1 MEITPIEMK
10 EIRGITPKA
19 LVWLLCST
27 ISIVGSVIITSSQ
40 ITNKLETYIIKQ
52 DGVNSLQDMRIKNNE
67 DKIKRN
73 EDDIK
78 DIRKDVDI
86 LKTTIKH

>member
-1 MEITPIEMK
+1 MEVTPIEMK

-52 DGVNSLQDMRIKNNE
+52 DGINSLQDMRIKNNE
-67 DKIKRN
+67 DKINRN
-73 EDDIK
+73 GDDIK
-78 DIRKDVDI
+78 EVRKEVEV
-86 LKTTIKH
+86 IKSITK

>member
-1 MEITPIEMK
+1 MTPVEMK

-19 LVWLLCST
+19 IAWLIVST
-27 ISIVGSVIITSSQ
+27 VSIVTSVFVTSSQ

-67 DKIKRN
+67 DKINRN
-73 EDDIK
+73 GDDIK
-78 DIRKDVDI
+78 EVRKEVEV
-86 LKTTIKH
+86 IKSIIK

>member
-19 LVWLLCST
+19 IAWLIVST
-27 ISIVGSVIITSSQ
+27 VSIVTSVFVTSSQ

-73 EDDIK
+73 EDDTK

>member
-27 ISIVGSVIITSSQ
+27 ISIVGSVIITSSK

-52 DGVNSLQDMRIKNNE
+52 DGINSLQDMRINNNE
-67 DKIKRN
+67 DKINKN
-73 EDDIK
+73 GDDIK
-78 DIRKDVDI
+78 EVRKEVEV
-86 LKTTIKH
+86 IKSIIK

>member
-1 MEITPIEMK
+1 MTPVEMK

-19 LVWLLCST
+19 IAWLIVST
-27 ISIVGSVIITSSQ
+27 VSIVTSVFVTSSQ

-67 DKIKRN
+67 DKINRN
-73 EDDIK
+73 GDDIK
-78 DIRKDVDI
+78 EVRKEVEV
-86 LKTTIKH
+86 IKSLTK

>member
-1 MEITPIEMK
+1 MEVTPIEMK

-67 DKIKRN
+67 DKINKN
-73 EDDIK
+73 GDDIK
-78 DIRKDVDI
+78 EVRKEVEV
-86 LKTTIKH
+86 IKSITK

>member
-52 DGVNSLQDMRIKNNE
+52 DGINSLQDMRIKNNE
-67 DKIKRN
+67 DKINRN
-73 EDDIK
+73 GDDIK
-78 DIRKDVDI
+78 EVRKEVEI
-86 LKTTIKH
+86 IKSITK

>member
-1 MEITPIEMK
+1 MEVTPIEMK

-78 DIRKDVDI
+78 EVRKEVEV
-86 LKTTIKH
+86 IKSLTK

>member
-1 MEITPIEMK
+1 MEVTPIEMK

-67 DKIKRN
+67 DKINRN
-73 EDDIK
+73 GDDIK
-78 DIRKDVDI
+78 EVRKEVEV
-86 LKTTIKH
+86 IKSLTK

>member
-1 MEITPIEMK
+1 MEMTPVEMK

-19 LVWLLCST
+19 IAWLIVST
-27 ISIVGSVIITSSQ
+27 VSIVTSVFVTSSQ

-67 DKIKRN
+67 DKINRN
-73 EDDIK
+73 GDDIK
-78 DIRKDVDI
+78 EVRKEVEV
-86 LKTTIKH
+86 IKSIIK

>member
-1 MEITPIEMK
+1 MEVTPIEMK

-67 DKIKRN
+67 DKINRN
-73 EDDIK
+73 GDDIK
-78 DIRKDVDI
+78 EVRKEVEV
-86 LKTTIKH
+86 IKSITK

>member
-1 MEITPIEMK
+1 MEVTPIEMK

-67 DKIKRN
+67 DKINRN
-73 EDDIK
+73 GDDIK
-78 DIRKDVDI
+78 EVRKEVEVVKSI
-86 LKTTIKH
+86 IK

>member
-27 ISIVGSVIITSSQ
+27 ISIVGSVIITSSK

-52 DGVNSLQDMRIKNNE
+52 DGINSLQDMRINNNE
-67 DKIKRN
+67 DKINKN
-73 EDDIK
+73 GDDIK
-78 DIRKDVDI
+78 EVRKEVEV
-86 LKTTIKH
+86 IKSITK

>member
-52 DGVNSLQDMRIKNNE
+52 DGINSLQDMRIKNNE
-67 DKIKRN
+67 DKINRN
-73 EDDIK
+73 GDDIK
-78 DIRKDVDI
+78 EVRKEVEV
-86 LKTTIKH
+86 IKSITK

>member
-1 MEITPIEMK
+1 MEVIPIEMK

-52 DGVNSLQDMRIKNNE
+52 DGINSLQDMRIKNNE
-67 DKIKRN
+67 DKINRN
-73 EDDIK
+73 GDDIK
-78 DIRKDVDI
+78 EVRKEVEV
-86 LKTTIKH
+86 IKSITK